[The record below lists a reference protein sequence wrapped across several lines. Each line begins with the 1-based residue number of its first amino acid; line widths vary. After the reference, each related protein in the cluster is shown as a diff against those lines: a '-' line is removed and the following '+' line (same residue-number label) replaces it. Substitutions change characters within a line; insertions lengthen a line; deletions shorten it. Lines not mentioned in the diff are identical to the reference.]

1 MLFFPNDIDLFESD
15 MMIQFPNEDTV
26 YALLSPHV
34 THIYMYICI
43 WYGGRQKAVVQCS
56 IKFSSIKSI
65 SFVDIF
71 DDIFGD
77 WVLTFDA
84 ILSCILLYFSDI
96 LICKDKKKNVSLS
109 FSILEGDF
117 TEQRHAFIPNEI
129 INTNPITHTAKTSFS
144 I

>member
-1 MLFFPNDIDLFESD
+1 MLFFPNDIDFFESD

-96 LICKDKKKNVSLS
+96 LICKDKKK
-109 FSILEGDF
+109 ECF
-117 TEQRHAFIPNEI
+117 TFLF
-129 INTNPITHTAKTSFS
+129 NPGRRFYRTETCFYSQWNYQY
-144 I
+144 